1 MLFGGDQFK
10 REHQT
15 AQFAAGRAFAHRQ
28 LRGAGKRG
36 EEEFD
41 VIRSGGIQLFAF
53 RHADL
58 QFRSAHGQR
67 IKFRGDFGSEFLRRG
82 STPFAHSLRGF
93 FRSLKQLGAFGFQLF
108 DLFRR
113 GVQIL
118 QIVYGLVPPR
128 DHVGQFRPPPAGQLV
143 QLVDAPVDGIQILH
157 ARLIVHFAGQAE
169 HHVGQ
174 IGADGVEPVGEFGE
188 HAFHVNGA
196 QCLRGTVDQIGGA
209 GRFNVIRHLRSV
221 QRTQCAGHAFGDF
234 GGVFDAVPPCAQF
247 VHLPRLRV
255 DPVDA
260 FD

>member
-15 AQFAAGRAFAHRQ
+15 AQFAAGCAFAHRQ
-28 LRGAGKRG
+28 LRGAGERG

-41 VIRSGGIQLFAF
+41 VVRSGGVQLFAF
-53 RHADL
+53 GHADL

-67 IKFRGDFGSEFLRRG
+67 IKFRGDFGREFLRRG

-128 DHVGQFRPPPAGQLV
+128 DHVGQFRPHRRVSSSSSWMRPLMASRSSTLASLSTSP
-143 QLVDAPVDGIQILH
+143 D
-157 ARLIVHFAGQAE
+157 RLNTTS
-169 HHVGQ
+169 
-174 IGADGVEPVGEFGE
+174 D
-188 HAFHVNGA
+188 
-196 QCLRGTVDQIGGA
+196 
-209 GRFNVIRHLRSV
+209 RSV
-221 QRTQCAGHAFGDF
+221 LMESSRSASSENT
-234 GGVFDAVPPCAQF
+234 PST
-247 VHLPRLRV
+247 
-255 DPVDA
+255 
-260 FD
+260 